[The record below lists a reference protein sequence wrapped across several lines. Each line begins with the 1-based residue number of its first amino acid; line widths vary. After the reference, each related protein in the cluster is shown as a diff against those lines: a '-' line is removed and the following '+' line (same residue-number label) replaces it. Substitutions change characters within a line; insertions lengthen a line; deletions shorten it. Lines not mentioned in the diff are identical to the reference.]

1 MEWLVI
7 APVAGVISILAAIY
21 LYFYVSRQDSGNEKM
36 QEISGAIKEG
46 ATAYLKRQYSTLAIF
61 VTVVAIILLVAFWSP
76 NDVIQGPS
84 RVLAYVLGSLCSGLA
99 GYFGMNVA
107 LKANSRTA
115 NAARSGLDKA
125 FPTAFYGGA
134 VMGLS
139 VVGIALIGISG
150 LYLIFR
156 DPNVVL
162 LYSLGASSMALF
174 AKAGGGIYTKT
185 ADIGADLVGKVE
197 IGIPEDDPRNPAVIA
212 DNVGDNVGDVAGMGA
227 DLFDSYVASI
237 VAAMILGATS
247 ILMNLSQTLAGTGQK
262 FSFVIL
268 PLLLAGMGIFASIVG
283 MLFMKIGIKSNPGAA
298 LNRGT
303 YITCILFAIFAYL
316 IIYQLGM
323 NIGIFYATLAGLIA
337 GMVIGMTTDFFTS
350 IDRTPVKKTA
360 ESAKTGAAIT
370 ILSGF
375 SYGIISIIPP
385 IIGICAATIVAW
397 SLSSIGLP
405 WGTPLG
411 TVVQTQVYG
420 VAISAVGMLSIVGM
434 IVSADAYGPIVD
446 NAKGIAE
453 QAGIEKEFVEV
464 ADKLDAAGNTAK
476 AITKGFAIGAAA
488 LTVIALFV
496 AYAETVGI
504 KVDPSTGLYLVN
516 IFDSKVL
523 AGIFLGAAM
532 PPLISALLIL
542 GVGRNA
548 FRMVEEIRRQFK
560 EIPGLLEG
568 KGKPDY
574 AKCVDIAAKG
584 ALKELVLPS
593 VLAMIVPIVVGFVL
607 GKEALAG
614 FLAGS
619 IITGIIFAL
628 FMANSGG
635 TWDNA
640 KKYIEAGGFGGE
652 GSDAHKAAVVGD
664 TVGDP
669 FKDTAGPSLNTM
681 ITVMSLIASVF
692 APLIVAFT
700 LFP

>member
-1 MEWLVI
+1 MEWLLI
-7 APVAGVISILAAIY
+7 APVAGIVSILAAVY
-21 LYFYVSRQDSGNEKM
+21 LYFYVSKQDSGNEKM
-36 QEISGAIKEG
+36 REISNAIKEG
-46 ATAYLKRQYSTLAIF
+46 ANTYLKRQYTTLAVF
-61 VTVVAIILLVAFWSP
+61 VVIVAAVLLFAFWDP
-76 NDVIQGPS
+76 NNLVQGPS
-84 RVLAYVLGSLCSGLA
+84 RALAYVIGSVCSGLA

-107 LKANSRTA
+107 LKANVRTA
-115 NAARSGLDKA
+115 NGARSGLGKA

-139 VVGIALIGISG
+139 VVGLALIGISG
-150 LYLIFR
+150 LYYVFE
-156 DPNVVL
+156 DPQIVL
-162 LYSLGASSMALF
+162 SFSLGASSMALF

-197 IGIPEDDPRNPAVIA
+197 LGIPEDDPRNPAVIA

-227 DLFDSYVASI
+227 DLFDSFVASI
-237 VAAMILGATS
+237 AAAMILGATIVAINS
-247 ILMNLSQTLAGTGQK
+247 A
-262 FSFVIL
+262 FAVL
-268 PLLLAGMGIFASIVG
+268 PMLLAGVGIFASILG
-283 MLFMKIGIKSNPGAA
+283 MMFMKIGVKKNPGAA

-303 YITCILFAIFAYL
+303 YITCIIFALLSLALKYVL
-316 IIYQLGM
+316 DL
-323 NIGIFYATLAGLIA
+323 NWGIFYATIAGLIA
-337 GMVIGMTTDFFTS
+337 GIVIGTTTDFFTS
-350 IDRTPVKKTA
+350 IDRTPVRKTA
-360 ESAKTGAAIT
+360 EAAKTGAAIN

-375 SYGIISIIPP
+375 SYGIISIVPP
-385 IIGICAATIVAW
+385 IIGICIATIASW
-397 SLSSIGLP
+397 NLATIGLP
-405 WGTPLG
+405 TTLS
-411 TVVQTQVYG
+411 TMEVVATQVYG
-420 VAISAVGMLSIVGM
+420 IAISAVGMLSIVGM

-496 AYAETVGI
+496 AYAEI
-504 KVDPSTGLYLVN
+504 AEIPINEAGLYMINVAN
-516 IFDSKVL
+516 PYVL
-523 AGIFLGAAM
+523 TGIFIGAMM

-548 FRMVEEIRRQFK
+548 FRMVEEVRRQFK

-568 KGKPDY
+568 KGKPHY
-574 AKCVDIAAKG
+574 TRCVDIATKG

-593 VLAMIVPIVVGFVL
+593 ILAMVTPVIVGFAL

-628 FMANSGG
+628 FMSNSGG

-652 GSDAHKAAVVGD
+652 GSEAHKAAVVGD

-681 ITVMSLIASVF
+681 ITVMSLVASVF
-692 APLIVAFT
+692 APILLMI
-700 LFP
+700 LG